1 MVLSLLLLILLLV
14 EDCLCG
20 GQERRLLNDLLTGYI
35 KEARPTPTFD
45 EPVVVVFGLDLQQ
58 IIDMDEQNQA
68 GYKRAVVP
76 NPVRITR
83 NSCCGGNWRI
93 FPALNPFKWSRSPTF
108 AFAVLASRPSKPLA
122 DMNISQISSKQ

>member
-1 MVLSLLLLILLLV
+1 MVLSLLLLLFVLI
-14 EDCLCG
+14 EGSLCG

-68 GYKRAVVP
+68 GNKRTVAP
-76 NPVRITR
+76 IRSTRNPVGKPDNI
-83 NSCCGGNWRI
+83 
-93 FPALNPFKWSRSPTF
+93 
-108 AFAVLASRPSKPLA
+108 SRPKSVLPIPNHRLRGLGLQPT
-122 DMNISQISSKQ
+122 M

>member
-1 MVLSLLLLILLLV
+1 MVLSLLLLLFVLV

-68 GYKRAVVP
+68 GNKRTRALLP
-76 NPVRITR
+76 RHESRETPV
-83 NSCCGGNWRI
+83 GGK
-93 FPALNPFKWSRSPTF
+93 LE
-108 AFAVLASRPSKPLA
+108 
-122 DMNISQISSKQ
+122 NISHP

>member
-1 MVLSLLLLILLLV
+1 MVLSPLLLLLFVLI
-14 EDCLCG
+14 EGCLCG

-68 GYKRAVVP
+68 MLSPRVCLSVTNAAKWK
-76 NPVRITR
+76 
-83 NSCCGGNWRI
+83 GGNSDFQSKVGPI
-93 FPALNPFKWSRSPTF
+93 VPPT
-108 AFAVLASRPSKPLA
+108 LCIYEK
-122 DMNISQISSKQ
+122 